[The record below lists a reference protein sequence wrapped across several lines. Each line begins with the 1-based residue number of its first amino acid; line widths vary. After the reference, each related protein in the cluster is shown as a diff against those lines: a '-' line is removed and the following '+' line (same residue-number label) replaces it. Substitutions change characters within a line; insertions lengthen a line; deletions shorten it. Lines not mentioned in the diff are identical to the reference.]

1 VLGQST
7 ATGPADPSRPAP
19 DAPGV
24 PPVDQPLPDEPG
36 LPAPG
41 NGDLVPDRSPRS
53 EPHVPMSGD
62 TGKIPQGAVSPE
74 MH

>member
-1 VLGQST
+1 MLGQST

-24 PPVDQPLPDEPG
+24 PPVDQPLPPEPG
-36 LPAPG
+36 VPAPA
-41 NGDLVPDRSPRS
+41 NPDEVVRPGGS
-53 EPHVPMSGD
+53 EQ
-62 TGKIPQGAVSPE
+62 IPQGAGSPE